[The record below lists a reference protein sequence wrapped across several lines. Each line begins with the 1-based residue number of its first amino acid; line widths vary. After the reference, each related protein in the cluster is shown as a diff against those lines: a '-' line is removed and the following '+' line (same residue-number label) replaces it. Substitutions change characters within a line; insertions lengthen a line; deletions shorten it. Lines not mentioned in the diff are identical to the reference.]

1 MFFPAA
7 DTIAFATAGT
17 EDFRIG
23 SAGQLG
29 IQGANYGTSG
39 QVLTSGGSGT
49 APSWAS
55 ATGGQI
61 QSQTFTA
68 NGTWTAPAGVTQV
81 RAFVFGGGG
90 GNFGSGCGSQSGG
103 FGGYAVGAYTVVPGT
118 GYAIT
123 VGAGGAGVTSGTGT
137 AGGTSSFASFAS
149 ATGGSGG
156 SSGSGGV
163 DGAGS
168 SGTLRNGNVAA
179 AQAAVIQGTVRSSG
193 NTAFVYSSTNNAYI
207 GSGGTTNAAARIG
220 ATGAVYLEWVG

>member
-1 MFFPAA
+1 
-7 DTIAFATAGT
+7 
-17 EDFRIG
+17 
-23 SAGQLG
+23 
-29 IQGANYGTSG
+29 
-39 QVLTSGGSGT
+39 
-49 APSWAS
+49 
-55 ATGGQI
+55 
-61 QSQTFTA
+61 
-68 NGTWTAPAGVTQV
+68 
-81 RAFVFGGGG
+81 
-90 GNFGSGCGSQSGG
+90 
-103 FGGYAVGAYTVVPGT
+103 VVPGT